1 MKRLERQ
8 RRTSLEALS
17 LVFIRF
23 QHTAGRLAEELTL
36 LANNFLSTYAFMAPR
51 LQTTLDDATDCQHA
65 RLCSVTCRSQN

>member
-51 LQTTLDDATDCQHA
+51 LQTTLDA
-65 RLCSVTCRSQN
+65 RDRLPTCTFVFSDM